1 MLHSKKKIMKKI
13 VYTLVMSMLVFS
25 TSCEDTL
32 LDLNNPAQLD
42 TESFIVD
49 DTSAQQAVVGIYRA
63 FQDTN
68 VGGAVPIQVLGL
80 YADEFSHTG
89 SFPTYNEYFVN
100 NVTATGNVNN
110 SNIWSSYYAAIF
122 RANSVISS
130 LNSLTGG
137 EVTESVKAS
146 SLAEAKALRA
156 YFYFFL
162 VQAYGGVPIPEGL
175 VTQEGSAA
183 GNVPRSSESE
193 VYAYIQKDIEDSLG
207 NLNNNG
213 VYRFSNDALRVLKAK
228 VHMALGEYADAE
240 SALEP
245 LIGGYAL
252 VDDYSGLFASGT
264 NSEAILKLNYSTDD
278 SNALAFYFYPS
289 AEGGRRESAPT
300 SILVNSFEAGD
311 ERLGL
316 VRDPFTAGSVILTKY
331 SDTATGTDQPY
342 IYRYADVL
350 LMYAELLAR
359 NNDPNASDYINEVRD
374 RAGVADVVLTSSNY
388 VELIGKERFLELYG
402 EGHRWFDVKRLG
414 LAQDVIESKG
424 LNFNANRL
432 LFPIP
437 QSEIN
442 ANDLITQDD
451 QNPGY

>member
-1 MLHSKKKIMKKI
+1 MKKI
-13 VYTLVMSMLVFS
+13 VYSITMCLLVFS
-25 TSCEDTL
+25 TGCEDTL

-49 DTSAQQAVVGIYRA
+49 DTSAQQAVVGIYSA

-68 VGGAVPIQVLGL
+68 VGGAVPIQLLGL

-122 RANSVISS
+122 RANSVITS
-130 LNSLTGG
+130 LNALTGG
-137 EVTESVKAS
+137 EVTESVKTA

-183 GNVPRSSESE
+183 GNVVRSSESE
-193 VYAYIQKDIEDSLG
+193 VYAYIQADINDALN
-207 NLNNNG
+207 NLNDNG

-228 VHMALGEYADAE
+228 VHMALAEYGEAE
-240 SALEP
+240 DALEP
-245 LIGGYAL
+245 LIGNYSL
-252 VDDYSGLFASGT
+252 VDDYADLYEAGS
-264 NSEAILKLNYSTDD
+264 NSEAIFKLNYSTDD
-278 SNALAFYFYPS
+278 SNSLAFYFYPS
-289 AEGGRRESAPT
+289 AEGGRREVAPT
-300 SILVNSFEAGD
+300 GTLVDGFEAGD

-316 VRDPFTAGSVILTKY
+316 IRDPLDQSAVILTKY
-331 SDTATGTDQPY
+331 SDVATGTDQPN

-359 NNDPNASDYINEVRD
+359 NDDPSASNYINEVRD
-374 RAGVADVVLTSSNY
+374 RAGVGDVVLTSSNY
-388 VELIGKERFLELYG
+388 VELIGQERFLELYG
-402 EGHRWFDVKRLG
+402 EGNRWFDVKRLG